1 MCSSDLFIWRRR
13 LNNATLATATHKEL
27 GKVADGTSTQV
38 RVQTINKWRAKM
50 IQKKIY
56 KVEDSSWKGDGKR
69 ERESNIAI

>member
-1 MCSSDLFIWRRR
+1 MWRRP
-13 LNNATLATATHKEL
+13 LNSTTLATATHREL
-27 GKVADGTSTQV
+27 EKVVDGTSTQV

>member
-1 MCSSDLFIWRRR
+1 MWRRP
-13 LNNATLATATHKEL
+13 LNSATLATATHRKLE
-27 GKVADGTSTQV
+27 KVVDGTSTQV

-69 ERESNIAI
+69 ERESNRAI